1 MTHSASSGSM
11 SKMWLSILA
20 VVLLALAAARA
31 EAGLVR
37 LTAKAG
43 KRVVHPAAKVVK
55 AVAKGAKKVIY

>member
-1 MTHSASSGSM
+1 MR
-11 SKMWLSILA
+11 KMWLSILA

-43 KRVVHPAAKVVK
+43 KLVVHPAAKVVK